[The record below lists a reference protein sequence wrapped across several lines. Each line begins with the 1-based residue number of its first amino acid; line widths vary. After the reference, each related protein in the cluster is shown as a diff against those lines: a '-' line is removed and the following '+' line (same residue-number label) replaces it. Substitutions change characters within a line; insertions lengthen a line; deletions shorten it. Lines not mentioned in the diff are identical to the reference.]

1 MLQFVA
7 RQNVER
13 RRSRLQTETGRTIR
27 TFLLKLLAEEEDK
40 LGRDYELLA
49 DVEREI
55 INGHARIAR
64 QEVIVRD
71 LEGNGGDGAG
81 AKALL
86 QTFTLTQQAYADYRH
101 KILKAIDG
109 GEL

>member
-13 RRSRLQTETGRTIR
+13 CRSKLQTEIDPTTRI
-27 TFLLKLLAEEEDK
+27 FLLKLLVEEEDK
-40 LGRDYELLA
+40 LGRDYELLT

-55 INGHARIAR
+55 INGHARITR

-71 LEGNGGDGAG
+71 LEGYGGDGAG
-81 AKALL
+81 AKPLL

>member
-1 MLQFVA
+1 MDKSPSSRTAIASSAAAGGDRVRVFS
-7 RQNVER
+7 R
-13 RRSRLQTETGRTIR
+13 RCIVQ
-27 TFLLKLLAEEEDK
+27 
-40 LGRDYELLA
+40 
-49 DVEREI
+49 EI
-55 INGHARIAR
+55 INGHARITR
-64 QEVIVRD
+64 QEIIVRD
-71 LEGNGGDGAG
+71 LDGNGGDGAG